1 MAKVVLRQEAINDLK
16 EIWDYTFNRWSEK
29 QADQYYLSIKAAC
42 KVIGENPL
50 CGKEYFGIRKN
61 LFGLKS
67 GKHIIFYQSVSKEE
81 IEVIR
86 VLHERMDLKSRV
98 NG

>member
-1 MAKVVLRQEAINDLK
+1 MAKVVLRQAAIHDLK
-16 EIWDYTFNRWSEK
+16 EIWDYTFNRWSER

-67 GKHIIFYQSVSKEE
+67 GKHIIFINLFQKKK
-81 IEVIR
+81 
-86 VLHERMDLKSRV
+86 LK
-98 NG
+98 